1 MSEIDWI
8 CGDCGGFDF
17 LYSRARWC
25 PFCVVRVDS
34 AISET
39 LPEPPSAP
47 RKQRGIKRI
56 RIDAGQ
62 DEIERIRRQIEFNEI
77 KREIDK
83 KIIGSDL
90 SADEYRAFVT
100 SWSLQQ

>member
-8 CGDCGGFDF
+8 CSDCGGFDF
-17 LYSRARWC
+17 LYARPRWC
-25 PFCVVRVDS
+25 PFCAVRVDS
-34 AISET
+34 AINEP
-39 LPEPPSAP
+39 LQEPPSAP
-47 RKQRGIKRI
+47 KKQRGIKRI
-56 RIDAGQ
+56 RIDRGQ